1 MTIVQYYEMLPINGK
16 IVRHDIFELCDSQ
29 FREKRKLS
37 LEEADALTRNCK
49 KVFSYNGMAI
59 YQQ

>member
-16 IVRHDIFELCDSQ
+16 IVRHEIFELCDSK
-29 FREKRKLS
+29 FREKRQIS
-37 LEEADALTRNCK
+37 LEEAETLTRNCK
-49 KVFSYNGMAI
+49 KVFAYNGMAI